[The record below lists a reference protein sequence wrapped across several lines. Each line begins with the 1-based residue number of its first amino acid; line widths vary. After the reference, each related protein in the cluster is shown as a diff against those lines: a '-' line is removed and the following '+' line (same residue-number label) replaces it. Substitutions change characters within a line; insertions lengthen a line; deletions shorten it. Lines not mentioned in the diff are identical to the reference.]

1 MDRQYGKLDNNRHF
15 YQSGERDTLDKYEY
29 KVRADEIKALI
40 EEGDFARAADIADTI
55 DWRRVKSV
63 MMLCTV
69 SDLYKINRRYEDAKN
84 MLLLAYER
92 RPGGRTICYSLCE
105 LCTKTEEFVQALKY
119 YKEFV
124 QAAPKDTG
132 RYILQYRLYEAQ
144 EVSLEER
151 IGVLEELK
159 KRD

>member
-1 MDRQYGKLDNNRHF
+1 M
-15 YQSGERDTLDKYEY
+15 DKYEY
-29 KVRADEIKALI
+29 KVRADEINRLI
-40 EEGDFARAADIADTI
+40 AERDFAQAAEIADAI

-69 SDLYKINRRYEDAKN
+69 SDLYKINRRYDDAKN

-105 LCTKTEEFVQALKY
+105 LCIKTEDFVQAVNF

-124 QAAPKDTG
+124 QAAPRDPG
-132 RYILQYRLYEAQ
+132 RYILQYKICGLAR
-144 EVSLEER
+144 
-151 IGVLEELK
+151 GNMW
-159 KRD
+159 

>member
-1 MDRQYGKLDNNRHF
+1 M
-15 YQSGERDTLDKYEY
+15 DKYEY
-29 KVRADEIKALI
+29 KIRADEIKTLI
-40 EEGDFARAADIADTI
+40 AQGDYGQAAEIADTI

-63 MMLCTV
+63 MMLCTI

-105 LCTKTEEFVQALKY
+105 LCIKMEDVVQALKY

-124 QAAPKDTG
+124 QVAPKDTG
-132 RYILQYRLYEAQ
+132 RYILQYK
-144 EVSLEER
+144 
-151 IGVLEELK
+151 I
-159 KRD
+159 